1 MRINLDLLNTR
12 NEGIKDFYQEYILT
26 CLNQST
32 SSKHY
37 ISCINNF
44 CKCSCTCIY
53 KKTECSVSTFAPRI
67 DCVNYITLMFRN
79 PEYAMHRYSCIPITF
94 AYIFRYSNR
103 YASEIYYIVNYFDL
117 LSDFSSEQQINV
129 LSIGCGPATE
139 VIALECLSKEQGKNI
154 NYIGFDMNP
163 VWHIT
168 QSIMKDV
175 LKDFSSCTVD
185 FYNMKLTSNCSL
197 LEHTHILILNYVV
210 SDIYKHSDD
219 PSVGVTAFLG
229 EVQQMF
235 ECMPDNSYII
245 INDVNSCNMGR
256 DEIEAW
262 SQELPYEKSY
272 GIFDYADRKFR
283 CKFNQH
289 QEQFKYPLFFSLP
302 ESLELD
308 DFSEYVTEC
317 RSAFVVIKKT
327 QNQERNK

>member
-1 MRINLDLLNTR
+1 MDLLNTR

-67 DCVNYITLMFRN
+67 DCVNYITLMFHDR
-79 PEYAMHRYSCIPITF
+79 EYAMHRYSCIPITF

-103 YASEIYYIVNYFDL
+103 YASEIYYIMNYFRVL
-117 LSDFSSEQQINV
+117 EQFSSNQNINV
-129 LSIGCGPATE
+129 LSIGCDPATE

-154 NYIGFDMNP
+154 SCTGFDMNL

-185 FYNMKLTSNCSL
+185 FCNMELTSDNSL
-197 LEHTHILILNYVV
+197 IKNTNILILNYIV
-210 SDIYKHSDD
+210 SDIYKHSDN
-219 PSVGVTAFLG
+219 PSSGVTDFLS
-229 EVQQMF
+229 EVQKMF
-235 ECMPDNSYII
+235 ERMPDNSYII

-272 GIFDYADRKFR
+272 GIFDYADRKSQ

>member
-1 MRINLDLLNTR
+1 MDLLNTR
-12 NEGIKDFYQEYILT
+12 NEETKDFYQKYIST
-26 CLNQST
+26 CLKQST
-32 SSKHY
+32 NSECY
-37 ISCINNF
+37 DF
-44 CKCSCTCIY
+44 CTNICNRKSCTA
-53 KKTECSVSTFAPRI
+53 STFCANEN
-67 DCVNYITLMFRN
+67 CVNCLYSMFN
-79 PEYAMHRYSCIPITF
+79 DPESAKQVYSCIPITF

-103 YASEIYYIVNYFDL
+103 YASEIYYIMNHFDL

-154 NYIGFDMNP
+154 SYIGFDMNP
-163 VWHIT
+163 VWNIT

-229 EVQQMF
+229 EVQKMF
-235 ECMPDNSYII
+235 ERMPDNSYII
-245 INDVNSCNMGR
+245 INDVNSYNMGR
-256 DEIEAW
+256 DEIETW
-262 SQELPYEKSY
+262 SRQLPYAKFY
-272 GIFDYADRKFR
+272 GIFDYERR
-283 CKFNQH
+283 NPWCQFNQTPDRLS
-289 QEQFKYPLFFSLP
+289 QYSLYFSLP
-302 ESLELD
+302 ESSELD
-308 DFSEYVTEC
+308 NFSEYVTEC

>member
-1 MRINLDLLNTR
+1 MKLTPKSWNTL
-12 NEGIKDFYQEYILT
+12 NEGVKDFYQEYILT

-32 SSKHY
+32 SLICY
-37 ISCINNF
+37 AL
-44 CKCSCTCIY
+44 CTNLCN
-53 KKTECSVSTFAPRI
+53 EPCCLESTF
-67 DCVNYITLMFRN
+67 CVNKECVDCLSSMFNN
-79 PEYAMHRYSCIPITF
+79 PESAKQIYSCIPITF

-103 YASEIYYIVNYFDL
+103 YASEIYYIMNHFDL

-256 DEIEAW
+256 DELEAW
-262 SQELPYEKSY
+262 SQQLPYAKFY
-272 GIFDYADRKFR
+272 GIFDYERR
-283 CKFNQH
+283 NPWCQFNQTPDRLS
-289 QEQFKYPLFFSLP
+289 QYSLYFSLP
-302 ESLELD
+302 ESSELD
-308 DFSEYVTEC
+308 NFSEYVTEC